1 MRKLLL
7 ALALAA
13 ALPLAAHA
21 DVTTRVDGSA
31 PGSAT
36 FEGSVTLTGFAAEGD
51 RVVAVGTL
59 SGTLEDGAG
68 EPLAEAD
75 GQPLRLA
82 VERGALRASCDL
94 LTARLQAGEVQVG
107 GQGVR
112 LEAIELEIPAR
123 AGGAPLRETL
133 CRLAEMLRGQPDAGS
148 LAASLDAAL
157 RALG

>member
-1 MRKLLL
+1 MRNL
-7 ALALAA
+7 ALALALA

-36 FEGSVTLTGFAAEGD
+36 FEGTVTLTGFAADGD
-51 RVVAVGTL
+51 RVVATGTL

-68 EPLAEAD
+68 EPIAEID

-82 VERGALRASCDL
+82 VDRAALRATCDL

-112 LEAIELEIPAR
+112 LEAIELEVPAR

-133 CRLAEMLRGQPDAGS
+133 CRLAEMLRGQAAAGS
-148 LAASLDAAL
+148 VAESLDAAL

>member
-1 MRKLLL
+1 MRNL
-7 ALALAA
+7 ALALALA

-36 FEGSVTLTGFAAEGD
+36 FEGSVTLTGFAADGD
-51 RVVAVGTL
+51 RVVATGTL

-68 EPLAEAD
+68 ERIAETD

-82 VERGALRASCDL
+82 VDRGALRATCDL

-112 LEAIELEIPAR
+112 LEAIELEVPAR

-133 CRLAEMLRGQPDAGS
+133 CRLAEMLRGQAAAGS
-148 LAASLDAAL
+148 VAESLDAAL